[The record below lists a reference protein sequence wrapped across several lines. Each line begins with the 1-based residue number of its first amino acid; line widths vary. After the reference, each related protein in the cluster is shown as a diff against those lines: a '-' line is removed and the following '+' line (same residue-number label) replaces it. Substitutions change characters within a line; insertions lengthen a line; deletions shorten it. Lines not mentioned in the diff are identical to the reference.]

1 MNMALVTVPESYGY
15 KHRCQS
21 AGRILIPHTMQYFL
35 ERMALDHDPR
45 NLIPDDY
52 LRVSGYTII
61 PPPKNKAT
69 FPRIGC
75 QEDIADKPA
84 ASRYIMPTY

>member
-1 MNMALVTVPESYGY
+1 
-15 KHRCQS
+15 
-21 AGRILIPHTMQYFL
+21 MQYFL

-61 PPPKNKAT
+61 PPQKQGHLCPYRLLRGHRGQGGIQVYNANLLSINPIQSQT
-69 FPRIGC
+69 T
-75 QEDIADKPA
+75 
-84 ASRYIMPTY
+84 SSL